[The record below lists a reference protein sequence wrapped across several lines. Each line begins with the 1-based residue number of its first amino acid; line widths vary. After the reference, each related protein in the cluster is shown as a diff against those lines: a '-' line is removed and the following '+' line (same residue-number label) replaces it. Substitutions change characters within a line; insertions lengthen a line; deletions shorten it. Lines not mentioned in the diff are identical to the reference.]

1 MQTYQIVGGHRVAD
15 REPGDILTTED
26 LVGLSV
32 DHLIE
37 AGHIAP
43 TGTTQKGRKADPTTT
58 QED

>member
-1 MQTYQIVGGHRVAD
+1 MTTYKIVGGHRVAD

-26 LVGLSV
+26 LAGLNV

-37 AGHIAP
+37 AGHIES
-43 TGTTQKGRKADPTTT
+43 TSNTTKAAKADATT